1 MRWTRQVIHPS
12 VRHEHTG
19 GMGIGVVGR
28 ESPDAGLKRTTGRG
42 GGEKVAGRL
51 GGARERPGAREGAWA
66 GGTEEE
72 GAGSRARGVEGCG
85 VPTGWARGEGV
96 GEEGGGVSQAMATEL
111 MARTG
116 KAGAGGRG
124 PAGPDRRRTPG
135 GEAEAGSVSPAEG
148 DRLNEG
154 SRRGQT
160 FLPND
165 FLLNLSSEDAGELR
179 TSNTKA
185 KRTPFSRFME
195 QSWGGRSAVAHLRRW
210 VWNGG
215 ANSTQ
220 SKSPEGP
227 R

>member
-1 MRWTRQVIHPS
+1 M
-12 VRHEHTG
+12 
-19 GMGIGVVGR
+19 
-28 ESPDAGLKRTTGRG
+28 
-42 GGEKVAGRL
+42 AGRL
-51 GGARERPGAREGAWA
+51 DGAREKPGTREGVEA

-72 GAGSRARGVEGCG
+72 GAGSRARGVDGCG
-85 VPTGWARGEGV
+85 VPTAWARGEGV
-96 GEEGGGVSQAMATEL
+96 GEEGGGVSQAMAIEPT
-111 MARTG
+111 ARPG
-116 KAGAGGRG
+116 VAGAGGGG
-124 PAGPDRRRTPG
+124 PTGPDRRRTPG
-135 GEAEAGSVSPAEG
+135 GEAEAGSLSPAEG
-148 DRLNEG
+148 DCLNEG

-179 TSNTKA
+179 TSKTKA

-195 QSWGGRSAVAHLRRW
+195 QSWGGRSAVAHLMRW

-227 R
+227 RWAETT